1 MADIIGKF
9 PNGLAEAMRRKG
21 IGPTE
26 LAQKIKSS
34 KQNVGRWAKQSRALP
49 PDMANRAAPVLDTTA
64 AELLLVDQPK
74 TSKSEAKRSRRPSV
88 PLLGQVTA
96 GELKEPSNQYQ
107 PEEALKGLG
116 TGDFFAVK
124 LEKDADS
131 MDRVSPPGSIL
142 IVDAADRELRNGLYY
157 IFSINGE
164 TTYKMWQAGDPP
176 YLAPC
181 SSNPSHKPQIIK
193 RKRDYEVIG
202 RVKRT
207 VLDL

>member
-1 MADIIGKF
+1 MADISGKF

-21 IGPTE
+21 IGPTA
-26 LAQKIKSS
+26 LAEKIGSS
-34 KQNVGRWAKQSRALP
+34 KQNVGRWAKQTRALP
-49 PDMANRAAPVLDTTA
+49 PDMANLAAPVLDTTA
-64 AELLLVDQPK
+64 AELLLIDQPK
-74 TSKSEAKRSRRPSV
+74 PQKEAKRPRRATV

-96 GELKEPSNQYQ
+96 GELKEPSNQFP
-107 PEEALKGLG
+107 PEEAIRGLG
-116 TGDFFAVK
+116 NGEFFAVK

-142 IVDAADRELRNGLYY
+142 IVNGADRELRNGAYY
-157 IFSINGE
+157 IFSVNGE

-181 SSNPSHKPQIIK
+181 SNNPIHKPQIIK